1 MLKTKKNSKNPKKTP
16 SVLKL
21 AMGCSLGLA
30 AILPSAVYSM
40 EETALQEA
48 VLQEAV
54 LQEEPQPLKLAEHQT
69 PQWAERYI
77 LKHHPRLLENS
88 KTDHVL
94 AFYYFG
100 SYQDFTIFGMERV
113 KGSDY
118 LSHNTVLV
126 FNDSQL
132 QGYYQELTVFPA
144 GVSSEGEVFFP
155 PNYQAL
161 QNIDL
166 QSGDYP
172 EIQFKPDLERFKR
185 GDLERPPQKFSY
197 IKIKN

>member
-1 MLKTKKNSKNPKKTP
+1 MLKTKKSSINPITNP
-16 SVLKL
+16 SALKL
-21 AMGCSLGLA
+21 ALGLSLGLA
-30 AILPSAVYSM
+30 ATLPNTALSM
-40 EETALQEA
+40 EGDA
-48 VLQEAV
+48 
-54 LQEEPQPLKLAEHQT
+54 LQEEPQVLQLAEHQT

-77 LKHHPRLLENS
+77 LQHYPALLENS
-88 KTDHVL
+88 ETDHVL

-144 GVSSEGEVFFP
+144 GVSAEGEVFFP
-155 PNYQAL
+155 PNYQAV

-166 QSGDYP
+166 QAGDYP
-172 EIQFKPDLERFKR
+172 KIQFKPDLERFKR
-185 GDLERPPQKFSY
+185 GDLEVPPPSFKY
-197 IKIKN
+197 KKL

>member
-1 MLKTKKNSKNPKKTP
+1 MLKTKKSSINPITNP
-16 SVLKL
+16 SAVKL
-21 AMGCSLGLA
+21 ALGLSLGLA
-30 AILPSAVYSM
+30 AILPNTALSM
-40 EETALQEA
+40 GESIEETREKAA
-48 VLQEAV
+48 
-54 LQEEPQPLKLAEHQT
+54 LQEEPQVLQLVEHQT

-77 LKHHPRLLENS
+77 LQHYPTLLENS
-88 KTDHVL
+88 ETDHVL

-144 GVSSEGEVFFP
+144 GVSAEGEVFFP
-155 PNYQAL
+155 PNYQAV

-166 QSGDYP
+166 QAGDYP
-172 EIQFKPDLERFKR
+172 KIQFKPDLERFER
-185 GDLERPPQKFSY
+185 GDLEVPPPSFKY
-197 IKIKN
+197 KKL